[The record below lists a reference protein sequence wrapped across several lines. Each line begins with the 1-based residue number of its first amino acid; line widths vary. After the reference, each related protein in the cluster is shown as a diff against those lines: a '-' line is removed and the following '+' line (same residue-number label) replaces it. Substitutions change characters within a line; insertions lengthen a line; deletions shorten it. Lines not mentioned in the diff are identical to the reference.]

1 MRIQDRPQGAFG
13 GGAEK
18 RIALKPVLVEDT
30 GLAHGAVRV
39 HGHLY
44 FDAQILGFLGP
55 GGQAPTLPDLLT
67 DQIDLAD
74 RKRQRR
80 IEAPCRRRQGL
91 GNLGIEGFLLL
102 LFLRRLLFLLLLS
115 RQDLDTSLPK

>member
-1 MRIQDRPQGAFG
+1 MRIQDRSQGAFG

-18 RIALKPVLVEDT
+18 RIALKPVLVEDV

-55 GGQAPTLPDLLT
+55 GGQAPALPDLLT

-74 RKRQRR
+74 RQAPQRVVT
-80 IEAPCRRRQGL
+80 RRPGHQRL
-91 GNLGIEGFLLL
+91 RHL
-102 LFLRRLLFLLLLS
+102 LFESLFLFGFFIVLLY
-115 RQDLDTSLPK
+115 